1 MNFFLF
7 NVVKIMYGNSISL
20 HRIAKISENIHNKNN
35 NKVSSIYEVIV
46 IVMVVV
52 AVQKPLVVYR

>member
-20 HRIAKISENIHNKNN
+20 HSIAKRSENIHNKNN

-52 AVQKPLVVYR
+52 AVQKPLVVYG